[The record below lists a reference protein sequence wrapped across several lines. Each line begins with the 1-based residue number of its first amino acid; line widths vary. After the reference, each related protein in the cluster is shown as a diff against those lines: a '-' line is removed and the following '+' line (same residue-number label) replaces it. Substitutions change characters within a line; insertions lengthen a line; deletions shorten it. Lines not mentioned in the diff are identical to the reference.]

1 VSPQN
6 FPPILAH
13 SLLSVL
19 ALLGNRSLP
28 LLVGPPSLV
37 VDLGQV
43 IAAGGA
49 RGEGGVPERATAAAP
64 NINNIGHFCLKIY

>member
-1 VSPQN
+1 
-6 FPPILAH
+6 
-13 SLLSVL
+13 
-19 ALLGNRSLP
+19 
-28 LLVGPPSLV
+28 
-37 VDLGQV
+37 LGQV